1 MTASRFDVWPLLQ
14 SGDYGTALRDL
25 KQRQENWTSS
35 NWRESGTMGTVFLC
49 LREYDEAA
57 RAFEAANRMACDDQ
71 KRNEGP
77 LLNKLGGALW
87 LAGSKEEGA
96 AIWQRMVRGLDDRT
110 IAWTDLSGGIKSGLL
125 LWYAGVTLQ
134 KSSAIDSSVKFL
146 RKASKRVWAKSMPGP
161 LAAHV
166 IAGKPM
172 KAILAEVWGGSGLD
186 SLIARGAE
194 DVLLRR
200 QLCEVLLCWATSE
213 RLAGRETESRRL
225 LRLCADMINPLV
237 EIEWFLAR
245 GEVELN

>member
-1 MTASRFDVWPLLQ
+1 MV
-14 SGDYGTALRDL
+14 
-25 KQRQENWTSS
+25 
-35 NWRESGTMGTVFLC
+35 
-49 LREYDEAA
+49 
-57 RAFEAANRMACDDQ
+57 
-71 KRNEGP
+71 
-77 LLNKLGGALW
+77 
-87 LAGSKEEGA
+87 
-96 AIWQRMVRGLDDRT
+96 WQRMVHGLEDGT
-110 IAWTDLSGGIKSGLL
+110 IAWADISGGIKSGLL

-134 KSSAIDSSVKFL
+134 RPSAITASVKFL

-186 SLIARGAE
+186 LLIARASE
-194 DVLLRR
+194 DILLRR
-200 QLCEVLLCWATSE
+200 QLCEVLLCWATGE
-213 RLAGRETESRRL
+213 RLAGRETECRRL